1 MKNDNEHPD
10 MASAAEI
17 VRLLTA
23 IYDLLRTKEERES
36 SPHTPLIE
44 KGETDN
50 NNGKTPRTHAREG
63 FKKPTVEEVAAHIRE
78 MGYVFDAE
86 TFWNYYEAKGWRVG
100 RHVMRSWQ
108 SACVTWQKRCDRDAK
123 REAQHT
129 AHYDAKMDERTAHI
143 DAKMDE
149 REKKREASIAT
160 RRRPIN
166 WIGCTEE
173 ERKAFCDGLA

>member
-1 MKNDNEHPD
+1 

-36 SPHTPLIE
+36 SPHTPYKE
-44 KGETDN
+44 KGETH
-50 NNGKTPRTHAREG
+50 TETCPAHARARKK
-63 FKKPTVEEVAAHIRE
+63 FVKPTLEEVAAHVRE
-78 MGYVFDAE
+78 KGYAFDAE
-86 TFWNYYEAKGWRVG
+86 KFWNFYESKGWCIG

-108 SACVTWQKRCDRDAK
+108 SACVTWQKNWESDAK
-123 REAQHT
+123 LEAERT
-129 AHYDAKMDERTAHI
+129 AHIDAKADARAKERTAHI

-149 REKKREASIAT
+149 REKKRETSIAT